1 MQFRAT
7 LNTNV
12 KLKVDNRQWNKMARR
27 LSTGGNKTIQVG
39 WWGNRHPSGPPVAQI
54 AAWNEEGHINGGMFA
69 GTVTP
74 ARPFIRTGF
83 VPYSKNLIKT
93 YYRDFHAIAMG
104 TTTWSRL
111 YNDMGTRFVELMQQT
126 IHKWD
131 SPANSPTTIALKGFN
146 NPLVETG
153 YMQSSVKY
161 KIVLRGARA

>member
-1 MQFRAT
+1 MRLG

-12 KLKVDNRQWNKMARR
+12 KLKIDNRQWQRMSRR
-27 LSTGGNKTIQVG
+27 LSNGGNKTVRVG
-39 WWGNRHPSGPPVAQI
+39 WWGDKHPSGPPVAQI

-83 VPYSKNLIKT
+83 IPQSKKILQT
-93 YYRDFHAIAMG
+93 LYPDFHAIAMG
-104 TTTWSRL
+104 TLTWSRL
-111 YNDMGTRFVELMQQT
+111 YNNLGVRYVQLMQQT
-126 IHKWD
+126 IFSWN
-131 SPANSPTTIALKGFN
+131 SPANSPVTIALKGFN

-161 KIVLRGARA
+161 RIVPRGART